1 MEGAL
6 LCPDL
11 SFPVKKF
18 HYVCTHLYLRELLGA
33 WSVSVP
39 ETGEVGAVDP
49 LTLPVVVEVRP
60 HLRPDGLVQLH
71 RVASKLRFL
80 GELKEE
86 SSALR
91 DIL

>member
-1 MEGAL
+1 MEG
-6 LCPDL
+6 
-11 SFPVKKF
+11 S
-18 HYVCTHLYLRELLGA
+18 YVCTHLYLRELLGA
-33 WSVSVP
+33 RSVSVP

-49 LTLPVVVEVRP
+49 PTLPVVVEVRP